1 LESNPLDRIFE
12 DREPSAEEIAAEYG
26 EGAVVMGLEDLPGVT
41 EEIADRLVE
50 LQFDSTDA
58 LLEAGIEGLAQVE
71 GLDTPAATLIIE
83 KIQEIMDSVDDEE
96 FDSEDV
102 NTEVADAVDPEV
114 EVVEAEVEVVEA
126 EEEVV
131 EAEAEVVEADTDDG
145 ETDESEIDDTEK
157 KVE

>member
-1 LESNPLDRIFE
+1 
-12 DREPSAEEIAAEYG
+12 
-26 EGAVVMGLEDLPGVT
+26 MGLEDLPGVT

-58 LLEAGIEGLAQVE
+58 LLEAGIEGLSQVE

-96 FDSEDV
+96 FDSKDV
-102 NTEVADAVDPEV
+102 STEVADAVDPEV
-114 EVVEAEVEVVEA
+114 EVVEAE
-126 EEEVV
+126 
-131 EAEAEVVEADTDDG
+131 AEVVEADTDDA
-145 ETDESEIDDTEK
+145 ETDDSEIDDTEK

>member
-1 LESNPLDRIFE
+1 MESNPLDRIFE

-126 EEEVV
+126 E
-131 EAEAEVVEADTDDG
+131 AEVVEADTDDG